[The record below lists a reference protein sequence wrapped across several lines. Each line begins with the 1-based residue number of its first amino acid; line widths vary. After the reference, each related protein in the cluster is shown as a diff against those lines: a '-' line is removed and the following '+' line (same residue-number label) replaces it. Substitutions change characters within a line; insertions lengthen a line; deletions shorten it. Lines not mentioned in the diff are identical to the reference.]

1 MRASVLGA
9 VASGALIVA
18 CMVDRPSESLTC
30 SATTDCAGL
39 DDRRVCTDGYC
50 VIPNCPDDCTECDET
65 ARTCTV
71 ECNAADDCDA
81 TITCPSG
88 WNCTINCNGDGNCND
103 IACTGGSRCT
113 INCNGPGACAD
124 IDCDSACQC
133 DLTCA
138 SGACDSFTCPTRG
151 NGGNQVRCTED
162 GTTATPCDSAH
173 AASCAGC

>member
-9 VASGALIVA
+9 IASGALIVA

-30 SATTDCAGL
+30 GTTDDCAGL
-39 DDRRVCTDGYC
+39 DGNRTCKEGYC
-50 VIPNCPDDCTECDET
+50 VVRNCPEDCTDCDED

-71 ECNAADDCDA
+71 DCNAPDDCDG

-88 WNCTINCNGDGNCND
+88 WNCTINCNGDNNCND
-103 IACTGGSRCT
+103 INCSGGSRCT
-113 INCNGPGACAD
+113 ISCNGTGACSN
-124 IDCDSACQC
+124 IDCDNACQC

-138 SGACDSFTCPTRG
+138 SGACDSFSCPTRG
-151 NGGNQVRCTED
+151 NGANQVRCTQD
-162 GTTATPCDSAH
+162 GTTATPCDSTR